1 VNSGGKKMNKRITIT
16 KANFLDSKLYLYAS
30 EPINGLS
37 PAEQILVDS
46 KEFSFVYLME
56 NQEGYTYIDMKEP
69 IWPLLKKGMEQSIP
83 VWILYRDTQLEL
95 TNFYEELT
103 ELINNIRGNSNYGA
117 EMVTKV
123 EEIF

>member
-1 VNSGGKKMNKRITIT
+1 VEVKRMNKRITIT
-16 KANFLDSKLYLYAS
+16 KANFLDSKLYLHAS
-30 EPINGLS
+30 ESISGLS

-46 KEFSFVYLME
+46 KEFSFVYLLE
-56 NQEGYTYIDMKEP
+56 NLEGYTYIDMKEP
-69 IWPLLKKGMEQSIP
+69 IWQLLKKLLDKSIP
-83 VWILYRDTQLEL
+83 VWILFEDEQLEL

>member
-1 VNSGGKKMNKRITIT
+1 VEVKKMNKRITIN
-16 KANFLDSKLYLYAS
+16 KANFLDSKLYLHAS
-30 EPINGLS
+30 ESISGLS

-56 NQEGYTYIDMKEP
+56 NHEGYTYIEMNEP
-69 IWPLLKKGMEQSIP
+69 IWPLLKKGLEQKIP
-83 VWILYRDTQLEL
+83 VLALFEDEQMEL
-95 TNFYEELT
+95 TNFNEELND
-103 ELINNIRGNSNYGA
+103 LINNIRGNSNYGA

>member
-1 VNSGGKKMNKRITIT
+1 VEVKRMNKRITIS
-16 KANFLDSKLYLYAS
+16 KANFLDSKLYLHAS
-30 EPINGLS
+30 DSISGLT

-56 NQEGYTYIDMKEP
+56 NLEGYTYIDMNEP
-69 IWPLLKKGMEQSIP
+69 IWPLLKKVLEQQTP
-83 VWILYRDTQLEL
+83 VWILFEDEQLEL
-95 TNFYEELT
+95 TNFYEELND
-103 ELINNIRGNSNYGA
+103 LINNIRGNSNYGA

>member
-1 VNSGGKKMNKRITIT
+1 MNKRITIT
-16 KANFLDSKLYLYAS
+16 KANFLDSKLYLHAS
-30 EPINGLS
+30 ESISGLS

-46 KEFSFVYLME
+46 KEFSFVYLLE
-56 NQEGYTYIDMKEP
+56 NLEGYTYIDMKEP
-69 IWPLLKKGMEQSIP
+69 IWPLLKKGMDQPTP
-83 VWILYRDTQLEL
+83 VWILFEDTQLEL

>member
-1 VNSGGKKMNKRITIT
+1 MNKRITIT
-16 KANFLDSKLYLYAS
+16 KANFLDNKLFLQTS
-30 EPINGLS
+30 EPISGLS

-56 NQEGYTYIDMKEP
+56 NQEGYTYIDLKES
-69 IWPLLKKGMEQSIP
+69 IWPLLKKVMDQSIP
-83 VWILYRDTQLEL
+83 VWILSRDTQLEL

-123 EEIF
+123 EKIF

>member
-1 VNSGGKKMNKRITIT
+1 MNKRITIN
-16 KANFLDSKLYLYAS
+16 KANFLDSKLYLQAS
-30 EPINGLS
+30 ESISGLS
-37 PAEQILVDS
+37 PTEQILVDS

-56 NQEGYTYIDMKEP
+56 NLEGYTYIEMNES
-69 IWPLLKKGMEQSIP
+69 IWPLLKTGMELKNP
-83 VWILYRDTQLEL
+83 VWVLYEDEQMEL
-95 TNFYEELT
+95 TNFNEELN

>member
-1 VNSGGKKMNKRITIT
+1 MNKRITVT
-16 KANFLDSKLYLYAS
+16 KANFLDSKLYLHAS
-30 EPINGLS
+30 GSISGLS

-46 KEFSFVYLME
+46 KEISFVYLLE
-56 NQEGYTYIDMKEP
+56 NLEGYTYIGMKEP
-69 IWPLLKKGMEQSIP
+69 IWPLLKKVLDKSIP
-83 VWILYRDTQLEL
+83 VWILFEDEQLEL

>member
-1 VNSGGKKMNKRITIT
+1 VEVKRMNKRITIT
-16 KANFLDSKLYLYAS
+16 KANFLDSKLYLHAS
-30 EPINGLS
+30 ESISGLS

-46 KEFSFVYLME
+46 KEFSFVYLLE
-56 NQEGYTYIDMKEP
+56 NLEGYTYIDMKEP
-69 IWPLLKKGMEQSIP
+69 IWPLLKKLLDKSIP
-83 VWILYRDTQLEL
+83 VWILFEDEQLEL

>member
-1 VNSGGKKMNKRITIT
+1 MNKRINIT
-16 KANFLDSKLYLYAS
+16 KANFLDSKLYLHAS
-30 EPINGLS
+30 EPISGLS

-69 IWPLLKKGMEQSIP
+69 IWPLLKKVMEQSIP
-83 VWILYRDTQLEL
+83 VWILSRDTQLEL